1 MFVRAWEPRAHLEE
15 TNTDRSS
22 NLTDDH
28 LPNLD
33 SLDLVPPGPKLG
45 HTFLPICPANHLL
58 SHTPSLNHPISE
70 RLGPLA

>member
-33 SLDLVPPGPKLG
+33 SLDLVSPGPRFG

-58 SHTPSLNHPISE
+58 GHTPLPNS
-70 RLGPLA
+70 PLASA